1 MKKILIDTQEKLP
14 YSFNTDDFIVSR
26 ASLKTGDY
34 ILEDHA
40 KGVVIERKSLEDWI
54 KSIQE
59 DRFYRELLRMQEFD
73 MPLIIVESSIPQILE
88 KKYNSPLPA
97 GEIINRGINIIKDY
111 KIPIIYCSDRQHAIY
126 FVSQVFLNYTTSEK
140 GIGLAAGQTL
150 EGKKKRKRQK
160 EEDIL

>member
-14 YSFNTDDFIVSR
+14 YSFNTADFVVSR
-26 ASLKTGDY
+26 SSLKTGDY
-34 ILEDHA
+34 ILEDWP
-40 KGVVIERKSLEDWI
+40 KGPVIERKSLEDWI

-88 KKYNSPLPA
+88 KKYNSPLPP

-126 FVSQVFLNYTTSEK
+126 FVSQVFLNYISKDQTIKEK
-140 GIGLAAGQTL
+140 K
-150 EGKKKRKRQK
+150 EKKRKKQK